1 MSANGAFTS
10 TLDFDYI
17 GGGVV
22 QVKGPVSVS
31 IDPVFDSTAVVP
43 VLATFSNSLDFTFL
57 GGIETPTIK
66 AVANVSFG
74 FTASATAGQ
83 GIQTF
88 GSSEWI
94 NRLNFSLDT
103 ANGYVIV
110 SGSFTPTLEFNLD
123 TNIYVFSEG
132 PAAGEIPYFIAAK
145 GTDVSN
151 HVYDRDG
158 ASFCSFNG
166 VDHNSVNINIDSN
179 SVRIIDNG
187 IRQAEIIQN

>member
-10 TLDFDYI
+10 TLDYNFI

-22 QVKGPVSVS
+22 TVRGPVSVS
-31 IDPVFDSTAVVP
+31 IDPILDASAVVP
-43 VLATFSNSLDFTFL
+43 ISASFSNSIDFTFA

-66 AVANVSFG
+66 AYVDVSFD

-94 NRLNFSLDT
+94 NRLNFTGS
-103 ANGYVIV
+103 AEGYVV
-110 SGSFTPTLEFNLD
+110 VQAYFTPTLEFNLD

-132 PAAGEIPYFIAAK
+132 PAAGLIDYSVAAK
-145 GTDVSN
+145 GTNVST
-151 HVYDRDG
+151 HIYDRVG
-158 ASFCSFNG
+158 ASYCSIDSL
-166 VDHNSVNINIDSN
+166 DHNIVNINVQSN
-179 SVRIIDNG
+179 SIKISDNG
-187 IRQAEIIQN
+187 SRAAEIIQN